1 MFELKVKDHIASAH
15 ILKGYD
21 GPCARLHGHTWKVE
35 AVLSGDKVN
44 DIGLLIDFKIMK
56 KILNEVL
63 MPLDHVNLNE
73 LPAFTA
79 INPSTE
85 NLAQYIYRQ
94 LAPRVAPLKLKHVE
108 VFESD
113 TASIVYYE

>member
-15 ILKGYD
+15 ILKGYE

-35 AVLSGDKVN
+35 VVLVGETLN
-44 DIGLLIDFKIMK
+44 DIGLLVDFKVVK
-56 KILNEVL
+56 QQLKEVL
-63 MPLDHVNLNE
+63 LPLDHVNLSE
-73 LPAFTA
+73 HPAFLH

-85 NLAQYIYRQ
+85 NLAQYIYAQ
-94 LAPRVAPLKLKHVE
+94 LKSKVAPLTLKHVE

-113 TASIVYYE
+113 TASIVYHD

>member
-1 MFELKVKDHIASAH
+1 MFDLKVKDHIASAH
-15 ILKGYD
+15 QLRGYD
-21 GPCARLHGHTWKVE
+21 GPCSVLHGHTWKVE
-35 AVLSGDKVN
+35 VIVSGEALN
-44 DIGLLIDFKIMK
+44 DIGLLVDFKILK
-56 KILNEVL
+56 KKLKEVL

-73 LPAFTA
+73 HPAFQE

-85 NLAQYIYRQ
+85 NLARYIYAQ
-94 LAPRVAPLKLKHVE
+94 LKTHVAPLKLNTVE